1 MSCDCYGDIMGKFDK
16 EKFEVLRDI
25 ILDNGI
31 KFNANSV
38 WIKNNGCDI
47 VIDRENT
54 FNITVVKRG
63 QYIRFFG
70 SWAIYKGM
78 EITARSSY
86 FLGQV
91 NITDNNQKE
100 ERDAIA
106 ATLVN
111 ILNGN
116 RK

>member
-1 MSCDCYGDIMGKFDK
+1 MSKFDK

-25 ILDNGI
+25 ILDNGT

-38 WIKNNGCDI
+38 WVKNNGCDI
-47 VIDRENT
+47 VVDRENT
-54 FNITVVKRG
+54 FNITIAKRG

-78 EITARSSY
+78 EITSRCSY

-91 NITDNNQKE
+91 NIFDNNQKE

-106 ATLVN
+106 AVLIY
-111 ILNGN
+111 ILNGH